1 VDFEERGSVVIY
13 LILEKNVAASSRDL
27 ERGYNIRIFKFE
39 IHLNCVRRSNS
50 DHTLYTDIFYVNDQL
65 VIAL

>member
-1 VDFEERGSVVIY
+1 VDFEGRGSVVIY
-13 LILEKNVAASSRDL
+13 LILERMVAASIRDL
-27 ERGYNIRIFKFE
+27 ELEYNIRIFKFE

-50 DHTLYTDIFYVNDQL
+50 DHTLNTDIFYVNDQL